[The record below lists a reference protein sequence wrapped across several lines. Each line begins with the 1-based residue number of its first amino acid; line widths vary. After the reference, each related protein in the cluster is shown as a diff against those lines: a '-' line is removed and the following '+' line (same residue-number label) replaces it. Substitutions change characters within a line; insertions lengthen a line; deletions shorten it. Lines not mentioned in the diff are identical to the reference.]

1 VAEKKNWVDIA
12 GIILVP
18 LLIAVIGGVYT
29 RVQWKSDEER
39 LHLDRDIGYL
49 KLLASEKETEQQLGL
64 VFVAQRKRDGDF
76 SNDLHAM
83 LTELAAG
90 PPDLTTTQ
98 AAKQILDER
107 RQVVE
112 SIKDRNDQTSTP
124 VYIQ

>member
-90 PPDLTTTQ
+90 PPDLKTTQ

>member
-1 VAEKKNWVDIA
+1 
-12 GIILVP
+12 
-18 LLIAVIGGVYT
+18 VYT

-90 PPDLTTTQ
+90 PPDLKTTQ